1 MSLRCLIAS
10 LMELDE
16 AEVGEDT
23 GRETVAQWDS
33 LRELMLASAL
43 ESEYGITLTLDEFQM
58 LHSVRTVMQVLER
71 RGIAERLV

>member
-1 MSLRCLIAS
+1 MNLRSLVAS

>member
-1 MSLRCLIAS
+1 MSLRSLIAS